1 MKAARVELPVVI
13 SPPLIPIVQRDDGF
27 YEIGLGDNPPGPFES
42 IGFASAVA
50 AKMQRSMG
58 ARA

>member
-1 MKAARVELPVVI
+1 MKAAREELPVVV

-27 YEIGLGDNPPGPFES
+27 YEIGLGDNPPGPFETY
-42 IGFASAVA
+42 GFASAVA
-50 AKMQRSMG
+50 AQELARMG